1 MKTATLAIGCLFAS
15 LSVHAV
21 GITGQGTWE
30 ASLQAR
36 DLDGN
41 MATIEA
47 YYDTALGITWLADA
61 NAAAG
66 TAFDGGGSPT
76 DGRMTWSN
84 ANAWAASLSLG
95 GFSEWRLPIA
105 TQPFSCSYSAQ
116 GYDFGCTGTELGH
129 MYYYVLGNLPEPSN
143 SGLINTGPFTNLV
156 PESYWFATMMDMV
169 TAYRFDFGVGGLDE
183 TGVDEN
189 MNFPHAWAV
198 HDGDIGTSL
207 VASAVPLPAG
217 FWLLG
222 SGVLGLVG
230 VLRKQSVC

>member
-30 ASLQAR
+30 VSLQAR

-95 GFSEWRLPIA
+95 GFAEWVRCCVILSASLMRLLWLSA
-105 TQPFSCSYSAQ
+105 LYQSAYSANITIRVTLACSDQ
-116 GYDFGCTGTELGH
+116 SSPLKGWLGKSSMSVEFISNCSFG
-129 MYYYVLGNLPEPSN
+129 
-143 SGLINTGPFTNLV
+143 
-156 PESYWFATMMDMV
+156 
-169 TAYRFDFGVGGLDE
+169 GGR
-183 TGVDEN
+183 
-189 MNFPHAWAV
+189 
-198 HDGDIGTSL
+198 IS
-207 VASAVPLPAG
+207 
-217 FWLLG
+217 
-222 SGVLGLVG
+222 
-230 VLRKQSVC
+230 R